1 MMAPRIRVALPWGWQ
16 RGVRMGGNCYPKR
29 RKSLET
35 VGKDS
40 IHLKNDNKGEEL
52 KTASALFPPE

>member
-1 MMAPRIRVALPWGWQ
+1 MALPWGWQ
-16 RGVRMGGNCYPKR
+16 RGVRMGDNCYPR
-29 RKSLET
+29 TRKSLET

-40 IHLKNDNKGEEL
+40 SHLKNNNKGEEP